1 MELKQIIHRDIKPAN
16 LLINKDAIIKLCDFG
31 ISRSFTQM
39 NAYFNNLNDEQFCF
53 LSPLLHTEYYMP
65 PTIKGNIQDDMW
77 SLGITLIEI
86 ILGRNPFHSWTSNQ
100 RYNQIIIWQ
109 PSFPQFISN
118 QMKQIILN
126 L

>member
-39 NAYFNNLNDEQFCF
+39 NAYFNSLNDEQFSF